1 MRPISRRRQLRR
13 LQIGMMP
20 SILRQKTC
28 HLDHINQISHLSTRT
43 GIARRKVLKMGL
55 SQTFPDQYAS
65 CVRRRHDLTS
75 GYGLDFQIAK
85 FLPMVGFKQ
94 APQSAISLRIVRG
107 KTLRQALTWRASKK
121 ERRPG
126 ERRFRRRASIIFTLR
141 LRGGGV

>member
-1 MRPISRRRQLRR
+1 M
-13 LQIGMMP
+13 
-20 SILRQKTC
+20 
-28 HLDHINQISHLSTRT
+28 
-43 GIARRKVLKMGL
+43 
-55 SQTFPDQYAS
+55 
-65 CVRRRHDLTS
+65 TS
-75 GYGLDFQIAK
+75 GYGLDFQTAK
-85 FLPMVGFKQ
+85 FLPIVGSKQ

>member
-1 MRPISRRRQLRR
+1 MNRISPL
-13 LQIGMMP
+13 LMG
-20 SILRQKTC
+20 
-28 HLDHINQISHLSTRT
+28 T
-43 GIARRKVLKMGL
+43 GVSKRKVLKMGL

-107 KTLRQALTWRASKK
+107 KLCDRPLLFLVLLVLDLTIHQFSAMA
-121 ERRPG
+121 G
-126 ERRFRRRASIIFTLR
+126 
-141 LRGGGV
+141 